1 MAFPPHRLFQHL
13 SPHLAGARA
22 AWARLSARERRL
34 VLTAAVVV
42 AGALAAVAIERTF
55 AEHRRLRHALP
66 QAQAAFARMQQDA
79 AELSALRA
87 TPPLSRSADPVG
99 AARAAAAAH
108 GLELQLAATVDGIE
122 ARGRAPAAPLLD
134 WIATLHADL
143 GLRATRV
150 ELKRDGEA
158 LQLDAAFAAAG
169 A

>member
-1 MAFPPHRLFQHL
+1 
-13 SPHLAGARA
+13 
-22 AWARLSARERRL
+22 
-34 VLTAAVVV
+34 VVV
-42 AGALAAVAIERTF
+42 AGALAAVAVERTY

-99 AARAAAAAH
+99 AARTAATAH
-108 GLELQLAATVDGIE
+108 GLELQLTATADGIE

-134 WIATLHADL
+134 WIATLHAEL

-150 ELKRDGEA
+150 ELKNEGGILR
-158 LQLDAAFAAAG
+158 LDATFAAAD